1 MGFSSEHKKIG
12 PAFDPDPECISRD
25 KKLNKLLKS
34 VLKVVKHYAEDQL
47 KHIKQSTKI
56 GLALSSE
63 KNIDKLLE
71 MIVLEARTM
80 SNADAGTLYILDD
93 AGMNLNFQIMQNDT
107 MNIRMGGTSGT
118 RINLPS
124 VPLYLDGK
132 PNHSN
137 VSSHVAITGEI
148 INIPD
153 VYEAEGFDF
162 TGPKKYDAST
172 GYRSKSMI
180 VIPLRNHEN
189 DIIGV
194 LQLLNAKNPETG
206 FVMPFPNEYVDDI
219 AALASQAAVALTNT
233 QLIQDLKNLFYSFI
247 KTIASAIDEKSPY
260 TSGHINRVVDLTVMI
275 AEEINRSEKKPFGR
289 KKFDD
294 NEMEEIRLA
303 AWMHDVGKI
312 TTPEYVVDKS
322 TKLQT
327 IFDRINIVET
337 RFALITKLIENKYL
351 NRKLDLLQKGADS
364 KEIESLDSGL
374 ESELGNLLSDFEL
387 IRSSNLPGEFLSDD
401 KISRLK
407 EIASKTYTLS
417 DVEHPYITD
426 EELENLFVRKG
437 SLTEKERK
445 IIENHAAVTHKMLS
459 QLPFPR
465 KLLKVPDYASEH
477 HEKLDGS
484 GYPRGLTAKDLPLQS
499 RIIAIADIFEALTAK
514 DRPYKKPM
522 HISQVLKIMEMMKKD
537 NHIDSDIY
545 DLFVDSRLY
554 EKYLEK
560 EGQKDGN

>member
-1 MGFSSEHKKIG
+1 
-12 PAFDPDPECISRD
+12 
-25 KKLNKLLKS
+25 
-34 VLKVVKHYAEDQL
+34 
-47 KHIKQSTKI
+47 
-56 GLALSSE
+56 
-63 KNIDKLLE
+63 
-71 MIVLEARTM
+71 
-80 SNADAGTLYILDD
+80 
-93 AGMNLNFQIMQNDT
+93 
-107 MNIRMGGTSGT
+107 
-118 RINLPS
+118 
-124 VPLYLDGK
+124 
-132 PNHSN
+132 
-137 VSSHVAITGEI
+137 
-148 INIPD
+148 
-153 VYEAEGFDF
+153 
-162 TGPKKYDAST
+162 
-172 GYRSKSMI
+172 
-180 VIPLRNHEN
+180 
-189 DIIGV
+189 
-194 LQLLNAKNPETG
+194 
-206 FVMPFPNEYVDDI
+206 
-219 AALASQAAVALTNT
+219 
-233 QLIQDLKNLFYSFI
+233 
-247 KTIASAIDEKSPY
+247 
-260 TSGHINRVVDLTVMI
+260 MI
-275 AEEINRSEKKPFGR
+275 AEEINKTEKQPFVS

-312 TTPEYVVDKS
+312 TTPEYVVDKC

-351 NRKLDLLQKGADS
+351 NKKLDLLQKGADI

-374 ESELGNLLSDFEL
+374 VTELGNLGSDFEL
-387 IRSSNLPGEFLSDD
+387 IKSSNLPGEFLSDD
-401 KISRLK
+401 KISKLK
-407 EIASKTYTLS
+407 EIAAKTYTLS
-417 DVEHPYITD
+417 DGEHPYITD
-426 EELENLFVRKG
+426 EELENLLVRKG

-484 GYPRGLTAKDLPLQS
+484 GYPRRLSAKNLPLQS